1 MRLHLQHQHAN
12 VCRNLHFITL
22 LPVH

>member
-12 VCRNLHFITL
+12 VCMDLHFL
-22 LPVH
+22 